1 MLKINI
7 MLEKAPEYSKWEFLT
22 EGLLSWSFSSSSS
35 SGPELSS
42 HGMCTGFL
50 CQVTK
55 FVKPSLLHV
64 SCWLATLRVPY
75 TDVLSCEAV
84 SGQVGVWF
92 RIRMVHSEAIAKH
105 ETQKGK
111 KTAVGTLSNRERGL
125 SSRVRHFEI
134 GPRSYSK
141 KRAILLKKIYP
152 YARSET
158 IIRYHS
164 NRINRDLVLFNFT
177 VTKY

>member
-111 KTAVGTLSNRERGL
+111 KLRWELYQTASAVYHLGL
-125 SSRVRHFEI
+125 GI
-134 GPRSYSK
+134 LRSDLGAIVK
-141 KRAILLKKIYP
+141 NGQFCLKRFIPMPALKP
-152 YARSET
+152 
-158 IIRYHS
+158 
-164 NRINRDLVLFNFT
+164 
-177 VTKY
+177 